1 MARKTQGR
9 IFKRGKAKVFWAD
22 YSVEGKRF
30 RHALK
35 DINGAK
41 VTDRETAQKLL
52 NDLVNPFRLRDK
64 TELARQLADTVKALE
79 EKTAEAVEIA
89 NPPLKIADAW
99 ETFIKS
105 PARPDSG
112 ERTIF
117 DYRGYCNAFIDWL
130 DKEHAELIYLRDV
143 SRDIAGKY
151 AAYMTSSGKSPNTFN
166 KHVGFL
172 KMFYRVLADEIRAK
186 VNPFDGITRKK
197 LKTESRRELT
207 IQELYRVLNE
217 AEGDLALLLNLGTFT
232 GLRLGD
238 CCTLQW
244 GEIDLIKRVIRRI
257 PNKTASKNPKPVLV
271 GIPGPL
277 YDLLNAI
284 PISRRKGFLLPQ
296 IAAVYSDINRRPIIT
311 RHIQAH
317 FEKCGIQTQKQGTG
331 RYKDPETGELK
342 STGKRAVVEVGFHSL
357 RHTYV
362 SLHAERGTPQAVI
375 QSNVGH
381 GSPAMTR
388 HYTHIG
394 EAAARNTAAVLEM
407 PLAGNPK
414 STDPERE
421 QLKQLAD
428 TLPLETV
435 KEVLQSLE

>member
-1 MARKTQGR
+1 MARKTEGR
-9 IFKRGKAKVFWAD
+9 IFKRGKIFWAD

-30 RHALK
+30 RHALR
-35 DINGAK
+35 DANGTK

-52 NDLVNPFRLRDK
+52 DDLVNPFRLYDK
-64 TELARQLADTVKALE
+64 TERARLLASTVKTLE
-79 EKTAEAVEIA
+79 QKTAEAVEIA
-89 NPPLKIADAW
+89 NPPLRIADAW
-99 ETFIKS
+99 DTFIKS

-112 ERTIF
+112 ERTIS
-117 DYRGYCNAFIDWL
+117 DYKGYYSAFVDWL
-130 DKEHAELIYLRDV
+130 DKECGELVYLRDI
-143 SRDIAGKY
+143 SRDTAGKY

-166 KHVGFL
+166 KHTGFL
-172 KMFYRVLADEIRAK
+172 KMLYRVLADQIRTKA
-186 VNPFDGITRKK
+186 NPFAGITRKK

-207 IQELYRVLNE
+207 IEELYRVLNE

-238 CCTLQW
+238 CCTLHW
-244 GEIDLIKRVIRRI
+244 GEIDLVKRVIRRI

-277 YDLLNAI
+277 YELLNAI
-284 PISRRKGFLLPQ
+284 PANRRKGFLLPQ
-296 IAAVYSDINRRPIIT
+296 IAAVYSDINRRPTIT

-317 FEKCGIQTQKQGTG
+317 FEKCGIQTQKTGTG
-331 RYKDPETGELK
+331 KYKDPATGEIK
-342 STGKRAVVEVGFHSL
+342 DTGKRAVVEVGFHSL

-375 QSNVGH
+375 QGNVGH
-381 GSPAMTR
+381 GNPAMTR

-407 PLAGNPK
+407 PLTGNHKPAE
-414 STDPERE
+414 PERDK
-421 QLKQLAD
+421 LKELAD
-428 TLPLETV
+428 TLPIE
-435 KEVLQSLE
+435 KIKQILQEINN